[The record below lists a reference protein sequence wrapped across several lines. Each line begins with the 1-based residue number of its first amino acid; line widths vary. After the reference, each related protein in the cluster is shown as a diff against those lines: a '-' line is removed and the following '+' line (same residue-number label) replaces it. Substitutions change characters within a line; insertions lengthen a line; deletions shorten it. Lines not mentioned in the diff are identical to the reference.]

1 MTLWCDNKAAIHIAN
16 NQVFHQRTK
25 YVELDW
31 HFIRDKVKEKV
42 IALEHITSET
52 HVADILTKALSTSR
66 RQQLKSKLRMV
77 DIPS

>member
-42 IALEHITSET
+42 IALEYITSET
-52 HVADILTKALSTSR
+52 HVADILTKVLSTSR